1 MVTVVFIIFID
12 VTNIVIVTIIIT
24 FTVTILIAITVAI
37 CLVRGLDKAVSF
49 LAMICSYLLTRTRC
63 LEGQVCYACPLLFA

>member
-1 MVTVVFIIFID
+1 MVTVVLIIID
-12 VTNIVIVTIIIT
+12 VTNIVMVTIIIT
-24 FTVTILIAITVAI
+24 FTVTTLIAIAVAI